1 MRLVLL
7 IPVLFTG
14 CFCFA
19 QSQPSNDGCSGAAA
33 LCAGI
38 SQPGTT
44 QGATVNVCSG
54 CEDGS
59 AASGNFCFPL
69 NNSVWY
75 SFTTNASGGAANVEF
90 SGISCAAGTG
100 NGIQA
105 VVIEASTPCNE
116 TSYIQIG
123 SCNSGQS
130 GSFSLPLAGL
140 NANTTYYIQVD
151 GEEGASAP
159 GACSF
164 NIGISGVA
172 VDAEITASVQSSN
185 CTVADGEIDITQVS
199 GGNAPYTYAVD
210 NGSFQPSGTFA
221 SLAPGSHIVSVQDG
235 AGCIFQQQIEVP
247 QDNPPAAGIPVTVS
261 QTCNASDGQIDI
273 VGSTGGT
280 PPYSYSLN
288 GGALQAGSAF
298 AGVTAGNHIV
308 VVQDAAGCTDTVLVA
323 VGNSSGVSDAAVN
336 VSSSSCGGNDGSV
349 TITPVGGAGP
359 YSYSINGGASQ
370 PSATFSTLQPGTYS
384 VLITDAAGC
393 TFLQSGIQ
401 VGQTAADELLTI
413 GITVLPQPA
422 CDGDN
427 LTATTTI
434 TGNFTSATI
443 TFLYN
448 GSVVQSG
455 ALFSYSTTSAVSADQ
470 IQVLVNATGSC
481 LGQTMYTSSITT
493 VEVLPVE
500 DAVVT
505 MSSDLSAA
513 CAGEPVVFTA
523 SQTGCTNP
531 HYTWYVNGLAQ
542 TIASSD
548 VFSTSFTSQVS
559 VYVEVVCQGACSSP
573 AQSNTVDI
581 DIVEVMADAGPN
593 QVMLLG
599 ASVTIEGVATGSGIS
614 WEPSESLSDPSIA
627 QPVAAPEET
636 TTYIM
641 TVTNGS
647 CSATDTM
654 IVYVTPPIIPTNV
667 ITPNSDGKNDTWYIQ
682 FIEDYPGCKV
692 EIFDRWGQ
700 KVYNSIGYTNQNAWD
715 GKNRGLRLPAS
726 VYYYVIEL
734 NTNASD
740 EYDTF
745 TGYITLLY

>member
-1 MRLVLL
+1 MISVLL
-7 IPVLFTG
+7 AG
-14 CFCFA
+14 CFCVA
-19 QSQPSNDGCSGAAA
+19 QSQPSNDGCTGAAE
-33 LCAGI
+33 LCAGL

-44 QGATVNVCSG
+44 QGATVDICSG
-54 CEDGS
+54 CEDAS
-59 AASGNFCFPL
+59 VSSGNFCFPV

-75 SFTTNASGGAANVEF
+75 SFTTNATGGAASVSF
-90 SGISCAAGTG
+90 TGISCAAGTG

-116 TSYIQIG
+116 SSYIQIG

-130 GSFSLPLAGL
+130 GSFSLPLTGL
-140 NANTTYYIQVD
+140 SSNTTYYIQVD
-151 GEEGASAP
+151 GEEGISPP
-159 GACSF
+159 GSCSF
-164 NIGISGVA
+164 NISISGEA
-172 VDAEITASVQSSN
+172 VDAGMTAVVQSSN
-185 CTVADGEIDITQVS
+185 CTLNDGEIDITQVS
-199 GGNAPYTYAVD
+199 GGTAPFTYSLD
-210 NGSFQPSGTFA
+210 NGSFQPAGTFT

-235 AGCIFQQQIEVP
+235 AGCIYQQQIEVP
-247 QDNPPAAGIPVTVS
+247 QDNPPSAGIPVTVP

-273 VGSTGGT
+273 VGSAGGT

-288 GGALQAGSAF
+288 GGAFQSGSSF

-308 VVQDAAGCTDTVLVA
+308 VVQDAAGCTDTVMVP
-323 VGNSSGVSDAAVN
+323 VSNSSGVSDAAVS
-336 VSSSSCGGNDGSV
+336 VSPSSCGDNNGSI
-349 TITPVGGAGP
+349 TITPVGGTGP

-370 PSATFSTLQPGTYS
+370 SSSTFTALQPGTYS

-393 TFLQSGIQ
+393 TFMQSGIQ
-401 VGQTAADELLTI
+401 VTQTSADELLTV

-427 LTATTTI
+427 LTATAAI
-434 TGNFTSATI
+434 SGNFTSATI

-448 GSVVQSG
+448 GVVVQSG
-455 ALFSYSTTSAVSADQ
+455 ALFSYSTATAVSGDQ
-470 IQVLVNATGSC
+470 IQVIVNATGDC
-481 LGQTMYTSSITT
+481 LGQTMYTSGITT

-500 DAVVT
+500 DAVVSLT
-505 MSSDLSAA
+505 SDLTSA
-513 CAGEPVVFTA
+513 CAGDPVVFSA

-542 TIASSD
+542 TIVSSD
-548 VFSTSFTSQVS
+548 VFSTAFTSQVS

-573 AQSNTVDI
+573 VQSNTVDI

-593 QVMLLG
+593 QVMLQG
-599 ASVTIEGVATGSGIS
+599 TSVTIEGVATGTGIS
-614 WEPSESLSDPSIA
+614 WDPSESLSDPSVV
-627 QPVAAPEET
+627 QPVAAPDET
-636 TTYIM
+636 TSYIM

-647 CSATDTM
+647 CVATDTM
-654 IVYVTPPIIPTNV
+654 IVFVTPPIIPTNV

-700 KVYNSIGYTNQNAWD
+700 KVFNSIGYTNENAWD
-715 GKNRGLRLPAS
+715 GKNRGLKLPAS